1 MSYALF
7 YFTNFLEEYHNFV
20 LIVSSKKMPRGQ
32 GRAGAPGEAG
42 S

>member
-7 YFTNFLEEYHNFV
+7 YFTNFLKSRNFV

-32 GRAGAPGEAG
+32 GRASAPGEAG